1 LHWTDTM
8 QVMAASG
15 VFNVIT
21 IVISVVSLSVSGT
34 LALRQM
40 RAAKDGYALPVVLDV
55 FSTFRTESYTDA
67 ERYVLHQLGSDF
79 PDPIPYSELPMS
91 ARSQLWR
98 VAGLYDDLA
107 SLVAHGVVS
116 ESLVVGSRGNTVVR
130 VWKVLR
136 PFVEKDR
143 QQRGS
148 NAFVYLEDLAAR
160 ASRTPP
166 AEVHKRLH
174 LLRYRERVQ

>member
-1 LHWTDTM
+1 
-8 QVMAASG
+8 MAAG
-15 VFNVIT
+15 AIFNVIT
-21 IVISVVSLSVSGT
+21 IVISVISLAVSGT

-40 RAAKDGYALPVVLDV
+40 RAAKDGYALPVVLNV
-55 FSTFRTESYTDA
+55 FSTFRTESFVDA

-79 PDPIPYSELPMS
+79 PNPIPYSDLPMS
-91 ARSQLWR
+91 ARSYLWK

-107 SLVAHGVVS
+107 NLVAHGVVS
-116 ESLVVGSRGNTVVR
+116 EALVVGSRGNTVIR
-130 VWKVLR
+130 VWEVLQ
-136 PFVEKDR
+136 PFVEQDR

-174 LLRYRERVQ
+174 LLRYRGRAQ